1 MTIKRLSLTTFF
13 IALTLSI
20 GLVSVNVPLSV
31 TAQDNA
37 LSQSGN
43 SESEQETKQSQSSN
57 QNGQVVSGDLSVLS
71 GNNLACQDQENS
83 EADLGLCSDGAVLPG
98 PGIGLLKIK
107 TVLRANC
114 ASVEPT
120 ACPRPDGAV
129 QIFVNGQ
136 PYRQYEANSH
146 IREGTTERT
155 IAIPSGPYSIHA
167 IGAPRTHEWEYEL
180 GNIQGDCSG
189 RDTCN
194 AIMTNSGANV
204 VVNFH
209 YCRGHC

>member
-1 MTIKRLSLTTFF
+1 MKLRRLSLTVFF

-20 GLVSVNVPLSV
+20 GLVSVNLPLTV
-31 TAQDNA
+31 TAQSNA

-43 SESEQETKQSQSSN
+43 SDSDQETKQSQSSD
-57 QNGQVVSGDLSVLS
+57 QNGQVVSGDSSILA
-71 GNNLACQDQENS
+71 GNNLACQDQDNS
-83 EADLGLCSDGAVLPG
+83 EAGLGLCPEVIPSG
-98 PGIGLLKIK
+98 PGLGLLTVK

-114 ASVEPT
+114 GVPET
-120 ACPRPDGAV
+120 CPRPDGAV

-136 PYRQYEANSH
+136 LRHQFEANTRVS
-146 IREGTTERT
+146 EGTTTRSF
-155 IAIPSGPYSIHA
+155 ALPDGPYSIHA
-167 IGAPRTHEWEYEL
+167 VGAPRTPNWEYEF

-194 AIMTNSGANV
+194 AIMTSSGANV

-209 YCRGHC
+209 YCRGRC